1 MRTTLLGVI
10 WLCLGLYLD
19 ALSLS
24 GQRIETVDGEG
35 SQAAV
40 RGEKLL
46 KRVRRGWMWNQF
58 FLTEEYTG
66 SDYQYIGKL
75 QSDQDHGNGLVKYV
89 LSGEGAGSI
98 FVIDENNGDLHAT
111 RRLDREEKAFYIL
124 KATVVNKRTGQK
136 LEPETEFTVKLHD
149 INDNEPQFS
158 KEVYTGSV
166 PERSDIGT
174 SVIQVTATDADDSMY
189 GSSAKLVYSIS
200 QGHPYFSVDPNTG
213 VIRTALGPGDMDR
226 EQREHYQV
234 VIEAKDMGGQ
244 RGGLTGTTVVNITL
258 TDVNDNPP
266 RFTQSIYQ
274 FRVPESSKSG
284 TPVGR
289 IQATDRDIG
298 KNSEMYFTIVSG
310 DGMDMFEISTDK
322 DTQEGVI
329 TVSKPLDYEK
339 KPSYTVEIQV
349 QNTQV
354 DPRFMSAGSKD
365 MATIRIGVEDVDEP
379 PLFDKAS
386 YLMEVKEDAEVGVAV
401 GSVSAMDPD
410 GVRSMVKYSIDRRT
424 DMDRLFNIHPGN
436 GSVFLLKGLDRE
448 ETAWHNISV
457 IATEFNNPR
466 QSSHVP
472 VYIRLLDIND
482 NAPTFATI
490 YETFVCERTKA
501 GQRIQT
507 VSAVDADE
515 PSSGH
520 KFYFSLASEGT
531 HRSNFTVRDNG
542 DNTAGILT
550 RRASYSRLH
559 QSVYLVPVVI
569 TDGDYPMQS
578 STGTLT
584 VRVCTCDRDG
594 NIELCNTV
602 ALSSSPGLSTGAL
615 IAILLCAIILLMIVV
630 LFTAL
635 KRQRKQEPLIISK
648 EDVRDNVVSYN
659 DEGGGEEDTQ
669 AFDIGALRHPDAAAA
684 LEESAKQRRDIIP
697 TDTLLYPPHR
707 RPAPA
712 ASGLIMPPVSLGSRD
727 NGDVRE
733 FINQRVLEN
742 DCNPTAP
749 PYDSL
754 ATYAY
759 EGAGSVAESLSSLG
773 SASSEAEQDYHYLS
787 DWGPR
792 FRKLADLYGAED
804 SDFS

>member
-1 MRTTLLGVI
+1 METLNPAESTQP
-10 WLCLGLYLD
+10 D
-19 ALSLS
+19 SPQS
-24 GQRIETVDGEG
+24 
-35 SQAAV
+35 SSSAV
-40 RGEKLL
+40 E
-46 KRVRRGWMWNQF
+46 
-58 FLTEEYTG
+58 
-66 SDYQYIGKL
+66 L
-75 QSDQDHGNGLVKYV
+75 QSDQDNGSGLVKYV
-89 LSGEGAGSI
+89 LSGEGAGTL
-98 FVIDENNGDLHAT
+98 FVLDENNGDLHAT

-124 KATVVNKRTGQK
+124 KATVVNKQTGQK

-158 KEVYTGSV
+158 REVYTGSV
-166 PERSDIGT
+166 PERSDFGT

-189 GSSAKLVYSIS
+189 GNSAKLVYSIS

-213 VIRTALGPGDMDR
+213 VIRTALGPDDMDR

-234 VIEAKDMGGQ
+234 VIEAKDMAGH
-244 RGGLTGTTVVNITL
+244 RGGLTGSTTINITL
-258 TDVNDNPP
+258 TDVNDNAP

-274 FRVPESSKSG
+274 FRVPESSVFG

-289 IQATDRDIG
+289 ILATDRDIG
-298 KNSEMYFTIVSG
+298 RNAEMYFTIVSG
-310 DGMDMFEISTDK
+310 DGMDMFDISTDK

-329 TVSKPLDYEK
+329 TVSKPLDFEK

-349 QNTQV
+349 QNTHV

-365 MATIRIGVEDVDEP
+365 MATVRIAVDDVDEP
-379 PLFDKAS
+379 PLFDKTS
-386 YLMEVKEDAEVGVAV
+386 YLMEVKEDAAVGVAV

-410 GVRSMVKYSIDRRT
+410 AARSMVKYSIDRRT
-424 DMDRLFNIHPGN
+424 DMDRLFNVHPGN
-436 GSVFLLKGLDRE
+436 GSVFLLRSLDRE

-482 NAPTFATI
+482 NAPTFATT
-490 YETFVCERTKA
+490 YETYVCERTKA

-515 PSSGH
+515 PSMGH
-520 KFYFSLASEGT
+520 KFFFSLASEGT

-559 QSVYLVPVVI
+559 QSIYLVPVVI

-584 VRVCTCDRDG
+584 VRVCTCDREG
-594 NIELCNTV
+594 NMELCNAE

-635 KRQRKQEPLIISK
+635 KRQRKKEPLIISK

-684 LEESAKQRRDIIP
+684 VLEESAKQRRDIIP
-697 TDTLLYPPHR
+697 SDTLLYPPR
-707 RPAPA
+707 RRLHLA
-712 ASGLIMPPVSLGSRD
+712 ASGLVMPPVSVVSRD

-749 PYDSL
+749 PYESL

-804 SDFS
+804 GDFS

>member
-1 MRTTLLGVI
+1 M
-10 WLCLGLYLD
+10 
-19 ALSLS
+19 
-24 GQRIETVDGEG
+24 
-35 SQAAV
+35 
-40 RGEKLL
+40 
-46 KRVRRGWMWNQF
+46 
-58 FLTEEYTG
+58 
-66 SDYQYIGKL
+66 
-75 QSDQDHGNGLVKYV
+75 
-89 LSGEGAGSI
+89 
-98 FVIDENNGDLHAT
+98 
-111 RRLDREEKAFYIL
+111 
-124 KATVVNKRTGQK
+124 
-136 LEPETEFTVKLHD
+136 
-149 INDNEPQFS
+149 
-158 KEVYTGSV
+158 
-166 PERSDIGT
+166 
-174 SVIQVTATDADDSMY
+174 
-189 GSSAKLVYSIS
+189 
-200 QGHPYFSVDPNTG
+200 
-213 VIRTALGPGDMDR
+213 
-226 EQREHYQV
+226 
-234 VIEAKDMGGQ
+234 
-244 RGGLTGTTVVNITL
+244 
-258 TDVNDNPP
+258 
-266 RFTQSIYQ
+266 
-274 FRVPESSKSG
+274 
-284 TPVGR
+284 
-289 IQATDRDIG
+289 
-298 KNSEMYFTIVSG
+298 
-310 DGMDMFEISTDK
+310 
-322 DTQEGVI
+322 
-329 TVSKPLDYEK
+329 
-339 KPSYTVEIQV
+339 
-349 QNTQV
+349 
-354 DPRFMSAGSKD
+354 
-365 MATIRIGVEDVDEP
+365 
-379 PLFDKAS
+379 
-386 YLMEVKEDAEVGVAV
+386 
-401 GSVSAMDPD
+401 
-410 GVRSMVKYSIDRRT
+410 
-424 DMDRLFNIHPGN
+424 
-436 GSVFLLKGLDRE
+436 
-448 ETAWHNISV
+448 
-457 IATEFNNPR
+457 EFNNPS

-482 NAPTFATI
+482 NAPTFATV

-520 KFYFSLASEGT
+520 KFFFSLSPEGS

-542 DNTAGILT
+542 DNTATILT

-584 VRVCTCDRDG
+584 VRVCTCDRQG
-594 NIELCNTV
+594 NMELCNTE

-615 IAILLCAIILLMIVV
+615 IAILLCAVILLMIVF

-707 RPAPA
+707 RPVPAPP
-712 ASGLIMPPVSLGSRD
+712 SLMMQPVNMASRD

-773 SASSEAEQDYHYLS
+773 SASSEAEQDYNYLS

>member
-1 MRTTLLGVI
+1 MGFVCI
-10 WLCLGLYLD
+10 LGLALSLD

-24 GQRIETVDGEG
+24 GRRKEKLNGDRTDI
-35 SQAAV
+35 

-46 KRVRRGWMWNQF
+46 TRVKRGWMWNQF
-58 FLTEEYTG
+58 FLQEEYTG

-75 QSDQDHGNGLVKYV
+75 QSDQDHGNGMVKYV
-89 LSGEGAGSI
+89 LSGEGAGTI

-111 RRLDREEKAFYIL
+111 RRLDREEKASYIL
-124 KATVVNKRTGQK
+124 KATVVNKLTGDK
-136 LEPETEFTVKLHD
+136 LEQETEFTVKLHD

-189 GSSAKLVYSIS
+189 GNSAKLVYSIS

-213 VIRTALGPGDMDR
+213 EIRTALGPGDMDR

-234 VIEAKDMGGQ
+234 VIEAKDMAGQ

-274 FRVPESSKSG
+274 FNVPELSKSG

-289 IQATDRDIG
+289 IKATDRDIG
-298 KNSEMYFTIVSG
+298 KNAEMYFTIVSG
-310 DGMDMFEISTDK
+310 DGMDMFDISTDRV
-322 DTQEGVI
+322 TQEGVI

-354 DPRFMSAGSKD
+354 DPRFMSAGSKH
-365 MATIRIGVEDVDEP
+365 MATVRIGVEDMDEP

-386 YLMEVKEDAEVGVAV
+386 YLMEVKEDAAVGVAV

-410 GVRSMVKYSIDRRT
+410 GARSMVKYSIDRRT
-424 DMDRLFNIHPGN
+424 DMDRLFNVHPGN
-436 GSVFLLKGLDRE
+436 GSVFLLKSLDRE
-448 ETAWHNISV
+448 ETAWHNISI
-457 IATEFNNPR
+457 IATEFRNPR

-482 NAPTFATI
+482 NAPTFATV
-490 YETFVCERTKA
+490 YESFVCERTKA
-501 GQRIQT
+501 GQPIQT

-515 PSSGH
+515 PSAGH
-520 KFYFSLASEGT
+520 KFFFSLSPEGT

-542 DNTAGILT
+542 DNTASILT

-559 QSVYLVPVVI
+559 QSIYHVPVVI

-584 VRVCTCDRDG
+584 VRVCTCDREG
-594 NIELCNTV
+594 NMELCNAE
-602 ALSSSPGLSTGAL
+602 ALSSTPGLSTGAL

-707 RPAPA
+707 RPTPA
-712 ASGLIMPPVSLGSRD
+712 TSGLTMPPVGMASRD

-759 EGAGSVAESLSSLG
+759 EGTGSVAESLSSLG

-792 FRKLADLYGAED
+792 FRKLADMYGAED